1 MRQVLSLSLP
11 RQVGREV
18 KILAERR
25 GFASVS
31 GYFKYL
37 IDSDRDLIGEAELL
51 KSIKAARK
59 EYKSGKM
66 ATAKSMAA
74 LL

>member
-11 RQVGREV
+11 RQIGRDV
-18 KILAERR
+18 KILAGKR

-31 GYFKYL
+31 GYVKFL

-51 KSIKAARK
+51 KSVKAARK

-66 ATAKSMAA
+66 STAGSMAD
-74 LL
+74 LI